1 LSLRD
6 YDGQVAEA
14 LAMICAL
21 NKMTLD
27 GMPER
32 YPFRGLFIPNPI
44 YSTKPCLHYAYAAY
58 LPILSLCRWAITP

>member
-1 LSLRD
+1 RD

-21 NKMTLD
+21 NKMTLA

-32 YPFRGLFIPNPI
+32 CPFTGLFIPNPI
-44 YSTKPCLHYAYAAY
+44 YSTKPIHSSKLCQ
-58 LPILSLCRWAITP
+58 LPG